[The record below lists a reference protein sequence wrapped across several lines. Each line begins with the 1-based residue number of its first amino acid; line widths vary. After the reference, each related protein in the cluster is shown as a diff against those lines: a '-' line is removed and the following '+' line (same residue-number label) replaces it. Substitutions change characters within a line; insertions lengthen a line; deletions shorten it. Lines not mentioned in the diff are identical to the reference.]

1 MSAAAVPPGAA
12 AVFGTRIPLA
22 QRYADWLAGPGVQR
36 GLIGPREAERLWERH
51 LLNCAVLAELVPL
64 GATVLDL
71 GSGAGLPGLV
81 LSIARPDLRVTLL
94 EPKQRRIDFLTE
106 MQADLELHSVE
117 VLRGRADG
125 VEIRGQTFEVV
136 TARAVS
142 ALDQLVSWA
151 FPLLAP
157 GGALLAIKGNSA
169 ADELAT
175 ARASIHRRGGE
186 PPHIVQVGAGLVEPE
201 TTVVVVRAGRGGRG
215 GQRPSQRSR

>member
-1 MSAAAVPPGAA
+1 MSGAAVPPGAA
-12 AVFGTRIPLA
+12 AVFGTRILLA

-51 LLNCAVLAELVPL
+51 LLNCAVLAELVPV

-94 EPKQRRIDFLTE
+94 EPRQRRIDFLSE
-106 MQADLELHSVE
+106 VQADLGLDSVV

-125 VEIRGQTFEVV
+125 VEIRGQTFDVV

-142 ALDQLVSWA
+142 ALDQLVTWT

-157 GGALLAIKGNSA
+157 EGALLAIKGSSA
-169 ADELAT
+169 ADELAA
-175 ARASIHRRGGE
+175 ARASIHRRGAE
-186 PPHIVQVGAGLVEPE
+186 PPYIVRVGAGLVEPE
-201 TTVVVVRAGRGGRG
+201 TTVVVVRAGRA
-215 GQRPSQRSR
+215 GQRPSRRSR